1 MPPNCDKSKKSTM
14 RSTCAWELQMQAQG
28 QPAFKLSPAAG
39 SIRPIA
45 RDEGSIDLFFFY
57 KRDDLFVRKTVGPLV
72 LQFYYGPGPVVT
84 YSISLRQ
91 ILNTSAQ
98 GPRLLDYF

>member
-1 MPPNCDKSKKSTM
+1 
-14 RSTCAWELQMQAQG
+14 MQAQG

-45 RDEGSIDLFFFY
+45 RDEGSIDLFFFF
-57 KRDDLFVRKTVGPLV
+57 KRDDLFVRKTV
-72 LQFYYGPGPVVT
+72 GPVVT